1 MPKSVAFSFGRFNPP
16 TIGHEKL
23 LDMTRGANRNYR
35 IYASQSQDAKSN
47 PLSHR
52 QKVSAM
58 KKMFPTHARKIRRE
72 KFTTPFDIMVQLYKE
87 KHTDVLMVVGS
98 DRVTAFEKSLI
109 PYNGKRAAHG
119 YYKFKS
125 IRIISA
131 GQRDPDAE
139 GVSGMSASKMR
150 KAAQDKDY
158 SSFRQ
163 GLPRKFGGGR
173 QLFKLVQKGMG
184 MRTLREYMEV
194 NEKKRKGLWA
204 NIHAKRKRGER
215 PAKPG
220 EKGYPKS
227 LDIDEGLR
235 DKLFRAEYISATR
248 MYQSF
253 LKRGDKAA
261 DALHRAAT
269 THRHVTATGLRD
281 FMSKLNK

>member
-23 LDMTRGANRNYR
+23 LDMTRGANRNYH
-35 IYASQSQDAKSN
+35 IYASQSQDPKKN

-72 KFTTPFDIMVQLYKE
+72 KFTTPFDIMVHLYGQKY
-87 KHTDVLMVVGS
+87 TDVLMVVGS
-98 DRVTAFEKSLI
+98 DRVNEFEKSLI
-109 PYNGKRAAHG
+109 PYNGKKAAHG
-119 YYKFKS
+119 YYKFNS
-125 IRIISA
+125 IRVISA

-150 KAAQDKDY
+150 KAALDKDY
-158 SSFRQ
+158 SAFRR

-184 MRTLREYMEV
+184 MKTLREWTGHIPTKKV
-194 NEKKRKGLWA
+194 IEKPV
-204 NIHAKRKRGER
+204 EE
-215 PAKPG
+215 PQV
-220 EKGYPKS
+220 
-227 LDIDEGLR
+227 DEALR

-248 MYQSF
+248 MYQHF
-253 LKRGDKAA
+253 LKRGDKSA

-269 THRHVTATGLRD
+269 SHRHVTTSGLRD

>member
-52 QKVSAM
+52 QKVTAM
-58 KKMFPTHARKIRRE
+58 KQMFPTHARKIRRE
-72 KFTTPFDIMVQLYKE
+72 KFTTPFDILVHLYKE

-98 DRVTAFEKSLI
+98 DRVTSFEKSLI
-109 PYNGKRAAHG
+109 PYNGKKAAHG
-119 YYKFKS
+119 YYKFNS
-125 IRIISA
+125 IRVISA

-150 KAAQDKDY
+150 KAAQDKNY
-158 SSFRQ
+158 SAFRR

-184 MRTLREYMEV
+184 MRTFREWTGDV
-194 NEKKRKGLWA
+194 PVKKVEEIEQEALLWRD
-204 NIHAKRKRGER
+204 K
-215 PAKPG
+215 
-220 EKGYPKS
+220 
-227 LDIDEGLR
+227 EGLR
-235 DKLFRAEYISATR
+235 SKMFKPQYTSAAR
-248 MYQSF
+248 MYKMF

-269 THRHVTATGLRD
+269 SHRHVTTSGLRD
-281 FMSKLNK
+281 FMAKLNK

>member
-35 IYASQSQDAKSN
+35 IYASQSQDAKKN

-158 SSFRQ
+158 SAFRQ
-163 GLPRKFGGGR
+163 GLPRGFKGGR
-173 QLFKLVQKGMG
+173 QLYKLVRKGMG
-184 MRTLREYMEV
+184 MKEFRDWAGYTPVIVEA
-194 NEKKRKGLWA
+194 EK
-204 NIHAKRKRGER
+204 
-215 PAKPG
+215 P
-220 EKGYPKS
+220 EKV
-227 LDIDEGLR
+227 IDEGLR
-235 DKLFRAEYISATR
+235 DRVFRAEYIAATR
-248 MYQSF
+248 MYQHF

-261 DALHRAAT
+261 DALHRAAGV
-269 THRHVTATGLRD
+269 HRHVTTSGLRD
-281 FMSKLNK
+281 YMSKLNK